1 MHIRLAQESD
11 YQKIYELVQTA
22 FLTAQV
28 SDGTEQDFVLK
39 LRKGNTFIPQLEF
52 VAEDNNEL
60 IGHIMMTKQNIQT
73 QNGIL
78 TGVLVAPL
86 CVKKEYRNQGIGRAL
101 ITHAHQCARQLGYQ
115 AAFLVG
121 DPLYYHR
128 FQYFQTNKFNIKN
141 NSEIPDQYVLAC
153 ELNHDALKNIVG
165 EINIVE

>member
-39 LRKGNTFIPQLEF
+39 LREGDTFIPQLEF

-121 DPLYYHR
+121 DPLYYCLL
-128 FQYFQTNKFNIKN
+128 YT
-141 NSEIPDQYVLAC
+141 S
-153 ELNHDALKNIVG
+153 DAADD
-165 EINIVE
+165 

>member
-39 LRKGNTFIPQLEF
+39 LREGDTFIPQLEF

-121 DPLYYHR
+121 YPLYYHR

-153 ELNHDALKNIVG
+153 ELNHDSLKNIVG

>member
-1 MHIRLAQESD
+1 
-11 YQKIYELVQTA
+11 
-22 FLTAQV
+22 
-28 SDGTEQDFVLK
+28 
-39 LRKGNTFIPQLEF
+39 
-52 VAEDNNEL
+52 
-60 IGHIMMTKQNIQT
+60 MMTKQNIQT

>member
-39 LRKGNTFIPQLEF
+39 LREGDTFIPQLEF

-73 QNGIL
+73 KM
-78 TGVLVAPL
+78 V
-86 CVKKEYRNQGIGRAL
+86 
-101 ITHAHQCARQLGYQ
+101 
-115 AAFLVG
+115 F
-121 DPLYYHR
+121 
-128 FQYFQTNKFNIKN
+128 
-141 NSEIPDQYVLAC
+141 
-153 ELNHDALKNIVG
+153 
-165 EINIVE
+165 